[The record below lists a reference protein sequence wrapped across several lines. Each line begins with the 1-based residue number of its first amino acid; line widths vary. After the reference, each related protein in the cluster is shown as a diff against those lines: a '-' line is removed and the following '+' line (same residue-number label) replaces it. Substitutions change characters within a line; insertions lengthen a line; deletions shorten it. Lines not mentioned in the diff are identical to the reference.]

1 MPKLRQSRLLLVK
14 KETPPTVDE
23 AIRPVEV
30 TPQPVVRVSRAS
42 LCPFN
47 PSQKKIFVAP
57 PRTLHLLPVSAR
69 EARAKRATTAFSGRK
84 IFFWGSFSWY
94 TPISETPN
102 PGGNPDFAKKKKKK
116 KNEVIQSHAFSHIF
130 TWFHTFSHIF
140 TWFHTFSHGF
150 TV

>member
-102 PGGNPDFAKKKKKK
+102 PGGNPEERKKKKKK
-116 KNEVIQSHAFSHIF
+116 KKGNNVTRLDCHIVGGDLCSLYVPPDF
-130 TWFHTFSHIF
+130 RGKWGGAS
-140 TWFHTFSHGF
+140 
-150 TV
+150 V